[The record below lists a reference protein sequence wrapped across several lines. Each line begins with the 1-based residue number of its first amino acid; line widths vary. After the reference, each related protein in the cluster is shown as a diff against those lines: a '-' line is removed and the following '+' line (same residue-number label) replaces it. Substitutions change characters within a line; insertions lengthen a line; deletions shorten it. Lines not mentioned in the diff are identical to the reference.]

1 MGIYSNIIYV
11 DKEVIRE
18 ILIKQIKKLDESNE
32 NDM

>member
-18 ILIKQIKKLDESNE
+18 ILIKQIKKLDDSNE